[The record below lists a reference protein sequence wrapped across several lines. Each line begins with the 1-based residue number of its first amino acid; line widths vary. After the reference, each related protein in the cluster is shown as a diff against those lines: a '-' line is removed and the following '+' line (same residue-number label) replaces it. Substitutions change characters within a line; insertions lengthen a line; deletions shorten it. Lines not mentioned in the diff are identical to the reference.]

1 MKLTRKIIFAVL
13 IGLSLFGAA
22 SAVAGATH
30 ASAATAI
37 EYGLITALIAVALI
51 AILSGLGSQ
60 MSTVFSEVSSA
71 TK

>member
-1 MKLTRKIIFAVL
+1 MPPGYPHEWHSIPNGGPVVKLTRKIIFAIL

-37 EYGLITALIAVALI
+37 EYGAA
-51 AILSGLGSQ
+51 S
-60 MSTVFSEVSSA
+60 
-71 TK
+71 